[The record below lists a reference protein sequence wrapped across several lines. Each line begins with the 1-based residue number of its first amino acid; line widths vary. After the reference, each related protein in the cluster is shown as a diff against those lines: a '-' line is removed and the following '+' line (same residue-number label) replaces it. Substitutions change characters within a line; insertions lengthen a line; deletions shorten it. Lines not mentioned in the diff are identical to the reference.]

1 MLQIDN
7 AFEDLFAPWQ
17 RAACQPYATTHAEPL
32 TTVMIGRGGMRNVQD
47 HQAQRV
53 TAEKHISESERRERA
68 IETIDCDLGRSV
80 VMQTDR
86 VYITAFSRSLP

>member
-1 MLQIDN
+1 MAKGGLPAVCN
-7 AFEDLFAPWQ
+7 NTC
-17 RAACQPYATTHAEPL
+17 RAAHHSDDR
-32 TTVMIGRGGMRNVQD
+32 RGGMRNVQD

-68 IETIDCDLGRSV
+68 IEMIDCDLGRSV